1 MQREEAE
8 KARAFTEVSQS
19 VLVRWKGGTV
29 GFAETGL
36 ASSER
41 FGRERARL
49 EALRAEPGAAR
60 PTEPT
65 GPSESRPLDSERP
78 TRERE
83 EYASRRPP
91 RIACTAGSNTPSSS
105 FPSQSPRVRAAAAL
119 RQPLGRWNRSPSPRR
134 ST

>member
-19 VLVRWKGGTV
+19 VLVRWKGRTV
-29 GFAETGL
+29 GFAEAGL

-41 FGRERARL
+41 FARERARL

-60 PTEPT
+60 PTGPT
-65 GPSESRPLDSERP
+65 GPHETRPLDSVRP

-105 FPSQSPRVRAAAAL
+105 CPSHSPPARAEAAL
-119 RQPLGRWNRSPSPRR
+119 RRPRDRWNRSPSLPR